1 MRKFLFSASL
11 LIIVPLVMVPAA
23 ALAQPSAAGDRTV
36 LSPLP
41 PPSVAETGRP
51 SDYLRAA
58 QGALVAGRNGEA
70 QQSLEMAQTRML
82 DRSVQLGQTNNP
94 SDNPTVGQIS
104 QALQALAERDRTTC
118 LRLVQTAI
126 ASATAQGL

>member
-1 MRKFLFSASL
+1 MRALFFAASL
-11 LIIVPLVMVPAA
+11 LSVSSAA
-23 ALAQPSAAGDRTV
+23 VLAQPAAPDGRTV

-41 PPSVAETGRP
+41 SPGVSEAARP
-51 SDYLRAA
+51 SDYLRAT

-82 DRSVQLGQTNNP
+82 DRSVQLGRTNNP

-104 QALQALAERDRTTC
+104 QALQALAAGDRGSC
-118 LRLVQTAI
+118 LRFVQSAI
-126 ASATAQGL
+126 ESATAQGL